1 MTRWR
6 LERLQGI
13 SSRAPAVDNKHTIDY
28 SCFVKLFDWNLGK
41 NEELKARRK
50 ISFEDI
56 VFSISRDGLMDILE
70 HPDRQRYP
78 GQRIFI
84 VNVDDYAYIVP
95 FIEDEKTI
103 FLKTIIPSRKMTKK
117 YLGGRRRE
125 NK

>member
-1 MTRWR
+1 
-6 LERLQGI
+6 
-13 SSRAPAVDNKHTIDY
+13 
-28 SCFVKLFDWNLGK
+28 VKLFDWSLGK
-41 NEELKARRK
+41 NEELKALRK

-56 VFSISRDGLMDILE
+56 VFSMSRDGLMDILE
-70 HPDRQRYP
+70 HPDQQRYP

-95 FIEDEKTI
+95 FIEDEKTV

-117 YLGGRRRE
+117 YLGGKRRE

>member
-1 MTRWR
+1 M
-6 LERLQGI
+6 
-13 SSRAPAVDNKHTIDY
+13 
-28 SCFVKLFDWNLGK
+28 KLFDWNLGK
-41 NEELKARRK
+41 NEELKAQRK

-70 HPDRQRYP
+70 HPDQQRYP

-95 FIEDEKTI
+95 FIEDKKTI

-125 NK
+125 KK

>member
-1 MTRWR
+1 MR
-6 LERLQGI
+6 L
-13 SSRAPAVDNKHTIDY
+13 Y
-28 SCFVKLFDWNLGK
+28 DWSLVK
-41 NEELKARRK
+41 NEELKTRRK

-70 HPDRQRYP
+70 HPDQQRYP

-84 VNVDDYAYIVP
+84 VNVDDYAYVVP

-103 FLKTIIPSRKMTKK
+103 FLKTIIPSRQMTRK
-117 YLGGRRRE
+117 YLGGKRHE

>member
-1 MTRWR
+1 MKLYDWS
-6 LERLQGI
+6 LE
-13 SSRAPAVDNKHTIDY
+13 
-28 SCFVKLFDWNLGK
+28 K
-41 NEELKARRK
+41 NEEIKIQRN

-56 VFSISRDGLMDILE
+56 VFSMSRDGLMDILE
-70 HPDRQRYP
+70 HPDQQRYP

-84 VNVDDYAYIVP
+84 VNVDDYAYVIP

-117 YLGGRRRE
+117 YLGGKRRE

>member
-1 MTRWR
+1 
-6 LERLQGI
+6 
-13 SSRAPAVDNKHTIDY
+13 
-28 SCFVKLFDWNLGK
+28 VKLFDWSLRK

-56 VFSISRDGLMDILE
+56 VFSISQDGLLDILE
-70 HPDRQRYP
+70 HPDQQRYP

-95 FIEDEKTI
+95 FIEYEKTI

-117 YLGGRRRE
+117 YLGGKRRE
-125 NK
+125 NE

>member
-1 MTRWR
+1 M
-6 LERLQGI
+6 
-13 SSRAPAVDNKHTIDY
+13 
-28 SCFVKLFDWNLGK
+28 KLFDWNLGK
-41 NEELKARRK
+41 NEELKAQRR

-70 HPDRQRYP
+70 HPDQQRYP

-84 VNVDDYAYIVP
+84 VNVDDYAYVVP

-103 FLKTIIPSRKMTKK
+103 FLKTIIPSRKMTRK
-117 YLGGRRRE
+117 YLGGKRRE